1 MARQNGN
8 NIIKSFVVRSR
19 QLAWRALG
27 LDAAQSKG
35 YIGQHGC
42 IRCAASF
49 LAWNQIDGDYLEFGV
64 YRGGSFAE
72 AYRAIWNARNDVR
85 KHISSPEIE
94 HWYQSRPRFF
104 AFDSFSGLPG
114 GEAERHADY
123 SEGAYSCT
131 EDQFLRNI
139 ENSGVAIDDVVT
151 LPGFYEQSLT
161 ADCKARLGLTRAS
174 LVMIDCDLYESTVP
188 VLNFITDLV
197 AQGTIII
204 FDDWYRY
211 KGSRYKGEQRA
222 CQEWLEMNPDLEL
235 EKFWQQGPQA
245 VAFLVHREVSAEQ
258 RMSC

>member
-1 MARQNGN
+1 MARHKGK
-8 NIIKSFVVRSR
+8 NIIKSTVMGTR
-19 QLAWRALG
+19 QLAWRVLG
-27 LDAAQSKG
+27 LGSAQSKSF
-35 YIGQHGC
+35 IGQHGC

-64 YRGGSFAE
+64 YRGSSFAE
-72 AYRAIWNARNDVR
+72 AYRAFWNERRNVR
-85 KHISSPEIE
+85 NHIRSPEVE
-94 HWYQSRPRFF
+94 HWYQSRPRFL

-131 EDQFLRNI
+131 EDVFLRNI
-139 ENSGVAIDDVVT
+139 RDAGVDLADVVT
-151 LPGFYEQSLT
+151 LPGFYDQTLT
-161 ADCKARLGLTRAS
+161 PESKARLGLTKAS

-188 VLNFITDLV
+188 VLAFITDLV

-211 KGSRYKGEQRA
+211 KGSRQKGEQRA
-222 CQEWLEMNPDLEL
+222 CREWLEMNPDIEL

-245 VAFLVHREVSAEQ
+245 VAFLVHREEPGNQ
-258 RMSC
+258 RIAR